1 MLWLVRL
8 SCDDGGVPA
17 ATARKSGCCSR
28 VYSGSSRALAGKSCL
43 DKSGPS
49 FFTTLQLCYSY
60 KHLVREDWWVQS
72 RQNECLEMW
81 ILTRSL
87 QNYNQVT
94 NQLQGVPKSSW
105 LYF

>member
-1 MLWLVRL
+1 M
-8 SCDDGGVPA
+8 P

-49 FFTTLQLCYSY
+49 FFTTLQLCY
-60 KHLVREDWWVQS
+60 KHLVREDWRVQS

-105 LYF
+105 LFF